1 MEPILR
7 AEKLTKRFGELTANR
22 EIDIEIHAGEIHAI
36 AGENGAGK
44 STLSNLICGFIH
56 PDHGKIL
63 LNGSDI
69 ADKSIKERGEAIGLV
84 MQNPN
89 QMISK
94 PMIFDEVALG
104 LRVRGVLYDLA
115 VRCGIGDASGFAE
128 RFIYYERQVRADGGQ
143 NSDVQ

>member
-1 MEPILR
+1 M
-7 AEKLTKRFGELTANR
+7 
-22 EIDIEIHAGEIHAI
+22 
-36 AGENGAGK
+36 
-44 STLSNLICGFIH
+44 SNLICGFIH

-94 PMIFDEVALG
+94 PMILMKWRWDYGSVAC
-104 LRVRGVLYDLA
+104 RRK
-115 VRCGIGDASGFAE
+115 R
-128 RFIYYERQVRADGGQ
+128 
-143 NSDVQ
+143 

>member
-1 MEPILR
+1 ML
-7 AEKLTKRFGELTANR
+7 
-22 EIDIEIHAGEIHAI
+22 AI
-36 AGENGAGK
+36 VGKNGAGK

-104 LRVRGVLYDLA
+104 LRVRGVPEEE
-115 VRCGIGDASGFAE
+115 VKE
-128 RFIYYERQVRADGGQ
+128 RFTI
-143 NSDVQ
+143 S